1 MEEKPKEEIVKIKEP
16 LQEPELKQ
24 VDISAFKP
32 EPFNIIKFCQT
43 WLPRVFV
50 GIMLLGGSGYLKQGR
65 CWFINT
71 SDTNCVWYRIIYRV
85 VLYRR
90 YSN

>member
-32 EPFNIIKFCQT
+32 EPFNIIKFLSDVVT
-43 WLPRVFV
+43 RVFV
-50 GIMLLGGSGYLKQGR
+50 GIMLLG
-65 CWFINT
+65 
-71 SDTNCVWYRIIYRV
+71 
-85 VLYRR
+85 
-90 YSN
+90 